1 MSSNTTFR
9 VKLSL
14 ICLTAIISIALLLSG
29 CAAST
34 GTKSKDTTGA
44 PAGKIKIVAAENFL
58 GEVATAV
65 GGDRVEVTSVITSPD
80 MDPHAFEATTD
91 TSKAVSDAQVVVY
104 VGVGYDVWIE
114 KLLKAS
120 SASKKVINLGELLG
134 KKDGDNPHVWY
145 IPESMPKLADTVAEQ
160 LGKIDSSQAEAF
172 KKRAQDYKTSLA
184 PLTDLVKK
192 LKQPSPTDVAVSE
205 PVFGYMTA
213 ALNLKT
219 VNEKFALAIEEET
232 DPAPGDIAA
241 LQDALKGKKVKMF
254 IQNTQVNSPTVKT
267 MVDLASSN
275 KIPIVHVTETE
286 PQGKNYLQW
295 MTDQLTE
302 VKNALD
308 VK

>member
-1 MSSNTTFR
+1 MSSKTTYR
-9 VKLSL
+9 VKILL
-14 ICLTAIISIALLLSG
+14 TCLTAVISTALLLSG
-29 CAAST
+29 CSST
-34 GTKSKDTTGA
+34 GTKANDTTNT

-80 MDPHAFEATTD
+80 MDPHSFEATTD
-91 TSKAVSDAQVVVY
+91 TSKAISDAQVVVY
-104 VGVGYDVWIE
+104 VGVGYDSWIE
-114 KLLKAS
+114 KLLKS
-120 SASKKVINLGELLG
+120 SSTSKKVINLGELLG

-145 IPESMPKLADTVAEQ
+145 IPESMPKLADALAEQ
-160 LGKIDSSQAEAF
+160 LGKIDSSQTDAF

-184 PLTDLVKK
+184 PLADLVKK
-192 LKQPSPTDVAVSE
+192 LKQTSPTDVAVSE
-205 PVFGYMTA
+205 PVFGYMSE

-232 DPAPGDIAA
+232 DPAPGDVAA
-241 LQDALKGKKVKMF
+241 LQDVLKGKKVKMF
-254 IQNTQVNSPTVKT
+254 IQNTQVDSPTVKT
-267 MVDLASSN
+267 MVDLAASN
-275 KIPIVHVTETE
+275 QIPIVHVTETE

-302 VKNALD
+302 VKNALG

>member
-1 MSSNTTFR
+1 
-9 VKLSL
+9 
-14 ICLTAIISIALLLSG
+14 
-29 CAAST
+29 
-34 GTKSKDTTGA
+34 
-44 PAGKIKIVAAENFL
+44 
-58 GEVATAV
+58 
-65 GGDRVEVTSVITSPD
+65 
-80 MDPHAFEATTD
+80 
-91 TSKAVSDAQVVVY
+91 
-104 VGVGYDVWIE
+104 
-114 KLLKAS
+114 
-120 SASKKVINLGELLG
+120 
-134 KKDGDNPHVWY
+134 
-145 IPESMPKLADTVAEQ
+145 
-160 LGKIDSSQAEAF
+160 
-172 KKRAQDYKTSLA
+172 
-184 PLTDLVKK
+184 LVKK

>member
-1 MSSNTTFR
+1 MTSNSTFYT
-9 VKLSL
+9 KLSL
-14 ICLTAIISIALLLSG
+14 TCLTAVISTALLLSG
-29 CAAST
+29 CGST
-34 GTKSKDTTGA
+34 GTKTKDAASAAT
-44 PAGKIKIVAAENFL
+44 GKIKIVAAENFL

-114 KLLKAS
+114 KLIKAS
-120 SASKKVINLGELLG
+120 STSKKNVINLGELLG

-145 IPESMPKLADTVAEQ
+145 IPESMPKLADALAEQ
-160 LGKIDSSQAEAF
+160 LGKIDSSQADAF

-184 PLTDLVKK
+184 PLTELVKK
-192 LKQPSPTDVAVSE
+192 LKQTSPTDVAVSE
-205 PVFGYMTA
+205 PVFGYMST

-232 DPAPGDIAA
+232 DPAPGDVAA

-254 IQNTQVNSPTVKT
+254 IQNTQVDSPTVKT
-267 MVDLASSN
+267 MVDLATAN
-275 KIPIVHVTETE
+275 QIPIVHVTETE

-302 VKNALD
+302 VQKALG